1 LCSRRADNAPHEP
14 LQKTPVATVTRGAV
28 SPRAGWPVAL
38 NAAELARSR
47 MTAVW
52 FGLCSLTR
60 KVVAPASFPRGT
72 VTLPT
77 VRDHQLETLL
87 HRGATSEVWR
97 ASRLGPNGF
106 AVPVALKTL
115 NDASAGAE
123 DLVRSFLKESR
134 AASSVQHRN
143 VVQVRELIC
152 CDHGRYWLSMELLSG
167 WSMRELLAMLAAADQ
182 RLPIPV
188 ALSLVRDA
196 VRGVQAIHEAGL
208 VHRNI
213 DPDNLMLTQG
223 FGFAT
228 WQHNQRIRYVP
239 PVESLDPRFSSP
251 DMIARLPV
259 DARTDVFSLGA
270 LLHHL
275 IPARG
280 NAPLALDAIIER
292 ALEPDASRRFSS
304 AQSLEAALDLV
315 SIREGWLVPPSYVSA
330 YLHDV
335 FRASMPA
342 IPRVAEGSS
351 PGTELDTPVLE
362 PSPPTSSGRAVL
374 PRGRHGMVGV
384 GAMLAA
390 AARPPSDLA
399 WCEVSEDDDDEEDDP
414 YLARSPASS
423 QTSPT
428 VTLVKVRRS

>member
-1 LCSRRADNAPHEP
+1 MP
-14 LQKTPVATVTRGAV
+14 
-28 SPRAGWPVAL
+28 
-38 NAAELARSR
+38 
-47 MTAVW
+47 
-52 FGLCSLTR
+52 
-60 KVVAPASFPRGT
+60 
-72 VTLPT
+72 LPT
-77 VRDHQLETLL
+77 VREHQVETLL
-87 HRGATSEVWR
+87 HHGATSEVWR
-97 ASRLGPNGF
+97 AMRLGPNGF
-106 AVPVALKTL
+106 AVPVALKSL
-115 NDASAGAE
+115 NEANCALPDQ
-123 DLVRSFLKESR
+123 VRSFLKESR

-152 CDHGRYWLSMELLSG
+152 CDPERYWLSMELVSG
-167 WSMRELLAMLAAADQ
+167 WSVRELLYVLTSADQ

-188 ALSLVRDA
+188 ALSIVRDA

-213 DPDNLMLTQG
+213 APDNLMVTHTGQLVVLD

-228 WQHNQRIRYVP
+228 WQHSQRIKFTP
-239 PVESLDPRFSSP
+239 PVESLDPKFSSP

-280 NAPLALDAIIER
+280 DAPLGLDAIIER
-292 ALEPDASRRFSS
+292 ALEPDASRRFPS
-304 AQSLEAALDLV
+304 AQALEVALDLV

-335 FRASMPA
+335 FRQSMPA
-342 IPRVAEGSS
+342 IPRVAEGSN
-351 PGTELDTPVLE
+351 PGAEIVE
-362 PSPPTSSGRAVL
+362 PAPERPTSSGRAVL

-399 WCEVSEDDDDEEDDP
+399 WCEVSEDDDDEDDP
-414 YLARSPASS
+414 YLSRSPAAS

-428 VTLVKVRRS
+428 VTLVRTRPERR

>member
-1 LCSRRADNAPHEP
+1 L
-14 LQKTPVATVTRGAV
+14 
-28 SPRAGWPVAL
+28 
-38 NAAELARSR
+38 
-47 MTAVW
+47 
-52 FGLCSLTR
+52 
-60 KVVAPASFPRGT
+60 
-72 VTLPT
+72 TLPT

-87 HRGATSEVWR
+87 HQGATSEIWR

-115 NDASAGAE
+115 NEESAGAQ

-143 VVQVRELIC
+143 VVQVRELFC
-152 CDHGRYWLSMELLSG
+152 CDRERYWLSMELVSG
-167 WSMRELLAMLAAADQ
+167 WSVRELLYVLASADQ

-196 VRGVQAIHEAGL
+196 VRGVQAIHDAGL

-213 DPDNLMLTQG
+213 APDNLMITHGGHLLVLD

-228 WQHNQRIRYVP
+228 WQHSQRIRFVP
-239 PVESLDPRFSSP
+239 PVESLDPHFSSP

-280 NAPLALDAIIER
+280 DAPLGLDAIIER
-292 ALEPDASRRFSS
+292 ALDPDASRRFSS
-304 AQSLEAALDLV
+304 AQALEAALDLV

-342 IPRVAEGSS
+342 VHRVAEGSS
-351 PGTELDTPVLE
+351 PGTEIATAVPE
-362 PSPPTSSGRAVL
+362 ARPPTSSGRAVL

-399 WCEVSEDDDDEEDDP
+399 WCEVSEDDDDDDDP
-414 YLARSPASS
+414 YLSRSPASS

-428 VTLVKVRRS
+428 VTLVRVRRS

>member
-1 LCSRRADNAPHEP
+1 
-14 LQKTPVATVTRGAV
+14 
-28 SPRAGWPVAL
+28 
-38 NAAELARSR
+38 
-47 MTAVW
+47 M
-52 FGLCSLTR
+52 
-60 KVVAPASFPRGT
+60 
-72 VTLPT
+72 TLPS
-77 VRDHQLETLL
+77 VQDHQLETLL
-87 HRGATSEVWR
+87 HHGATSEVWR
-97 ASRLGPNGF
+97 AMRLGPNGF

-115 NDASAGAE
+115 NEASSMAP
-123 DLVRSFLKESR
+123 DQVRSFLKESR

-143 VVQVRELIC
+143 VVQVRELL
-152 CDHGRYWLSMELLSG
+152 CDRDRFWLSMELVSG
-167 WSMRELLAMLAAADQ
+167 WSMRELLSVLESADQ

-213 DPDNLMLTQG
+213 APENLMVSQTGQLVVLD

-228 WQHNQRIRYVP
+228 WQHSQRIRFTP
-239 PVESLDPRFSSP
+239 PVESLDPKFSSP

-280 NAPLALDAIIER
+280 DAPIGLDGIIER
-292 ALEPDASRRFSS
+292 ALEPDASRRFGS
-304 AQSLEAALDLV
+304 AQALEVALDLV
-315 SIREGWLVPPSYVSA
+315 SIREGWLVPPSYVTA

-342 IPRVAEGSS
+342 IPRTAEGSS
-351 PGTELDTPVLE
+351 PGAEIAAPVPE
-362 PSPPTSSGRAVL
+362 ARPPTSSGRAVL

-399 WCEVSEDDDDEEDDP
+399 WCEVSEDEDDEDDP
-414 YLARSPASS
+414 YLARSPAAS

-428 VTLVKVRRS
+428 VTLVRIRR

>member
-1 LCSRRADNAPHEP
+1 
-14 LQKTPVATVTRGAV
+14 
-28 SPRAGWPVAL
+28 
-38 NAAELARSR
+38 
-47 MTAVW
+47 
-52 FGLCSLTR
+52 
-60 KVVAPASFPRGT
+60 
-72 VTLPT
+72 VTLPI

-87 HRGATSEVWR
+87 HHGATSEVWR

-115 NDASAGAE
+115 NEASAGAQ

-152 CDHGRYWLSMELLSG
+152 CDQERYWLSMELVSG
-167 WSMRELLAMLAAADQ
+167 WSMRELLAVLTAADQ

-196 VRGVQAIHEAGL
+196 VRGVQAVHEAGL

-213 DPDNLMLTQG
+213 APDNLMLTHG
-223 FGFAT
+223 GHLVVLDFGFAT
-228 WQHNQRIRYVP
+228 WQHSQRIRFVP
-239 PVESLDPRFSSP
+239 PVESLDLRFSSP

-292 ALEPDASRRFSS
+292 ALEPEAARRFPS
-304 AQSLEAALDLV
+304 AQALETALDLV

-335 FRASMPA
+335 FRASMPS

-351 PGTELDTPVLE
+351 PGTEIGTPVPE
-362 PSPPTSSGRAVL
+362 ERPPTSSGRAVL

-399 WCEVSEDDDDEEDDP
+399 WCEVSEDEDDDDDP
-414 YLARSPASS
+414 YLARSPAASQTS

-428 VTLVKVRRS
+428 VTLVRVRRS